1 MGQKVIK
8 KTVSPTIRWPVPLKL
23 RGTPFIIKGPA
34 HLVIPRMPEMGFWQK
49 IFKKVVF
56 LDLDSSKFNSLRQYR
71 AYYS

>member
-8 KTVSPTIRWPVPLKL
+8 KTVSPTIRWPVPLS
-23 RGTPFIIKGPA
+23 IKGAA
-34 HLVIPRMPEMGFWQK
+34 HLVIPRMPEMDFWQK